1 MMEAEDR
8 TLLAQSVQGS
18 LVDTDDPDAA
28 LQALGWPEMLVDAP
42 REATEIVF
50 AALGTAVL
58 RPTVINDVLASVLG
72 SEVPI
77 GTTTIVLPSY
87 DATTPPAVIDD
98 RTATIDGLVVPR
110 GSRLDVVWVPCESPS
125 GRCIVEV
132 PSASL
137 DTLPIAGI
145 DPDVGLVT
153 VQGSIEATTVHEL
166 DPGAWDG
173 AVIAAQRAL
182 GQQILGSG
190 RRMLELARD
199 HAIERVQFGR
209 PVASFQAVRHRLAEA
224 FVALEAAD
232 AALVAAWDT
241 PGELTAA
248 LAKSLAGRAGRV
260 AAAASQ
266 QVLAGIGFTAE
277 HELHR
282 HVRRVAALD
291 GLFGSSASLPRWIG
305 ARLVAARTV
314 PRLIDV

>member
-1 MMEAEDR
+1 MDAEDR
-8 TLLAQSVQGS
+8 ELLVQSVRGS
-18 LVDTDDPDAA
+18 LADAHDPEAA
-28 LQALGWPEMLVDAP
+28 LQALGWPEMLVGAP
-42 REATEIVF
+42 REATAIVF
-50 AALGTAVL
+50 EALGTTAQ

-72 SEVPI
+72 SELPI
-77 GTTTIVLPSY
+77 GTATIVLPRY
-87 DATTPPAVIDD
+87 DTATPPAVIDD

-110 GSRLDVVWVPCESPS
+110 TSRFDVVCVPCQSSS

-137 DTLPIAGI
+137 HTRPIAGI
-145 DPDVGLVT
+145 DPDLGLVA
-153 VQGSIEATTVHEL
+153 VQGSAGATTTHALEH
-166 DPGAWDG
+166 GAWDR
-173 AVIAAQRAL
+173 AVVAAQRAL
-182 GQQILGSG
+182 GHQILGSG
-190 RRMLELARD
+190 RRMLALARD
-199 HAIERVQFGR
+199 HAIERVQFGH

-232 AALVAAWDT
+232 AALVAAWDE
-241 PGELTAA
+241 PGELTGA

-291 GLFGSSASLPRWIG
+291 GLFGSSASLPRSIG
-305 ARLVAARTV
+305 AQLVAARTV
-314 PRLIDV
+314 PRLIEL